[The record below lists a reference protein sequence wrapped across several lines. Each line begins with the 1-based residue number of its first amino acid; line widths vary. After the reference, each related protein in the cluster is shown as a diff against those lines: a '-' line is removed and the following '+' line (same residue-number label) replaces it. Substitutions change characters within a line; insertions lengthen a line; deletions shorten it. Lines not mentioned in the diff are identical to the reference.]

1 MLIVVEGIS
10 AAGKTTWCR
19 KHASGFTVSET
30 GPRDDAPDDPTL
42 NPAAGARF
50 WVEQGE
56 RRWQA
61 ACAIER
67 LRGVAVCDTDPIKLH
82 YIWSLWQIGV
92 AAERVWQAE
101 HVVTRDAIADGRIGF
116 ADAYLVK
123 PIDPQRA
130 RRQRDADPTRSR
142 RNFELHVKLLEPLMT
157 WYRALE
163 TVLPGAV
170 TWELPEDGIA
180 RMPEQRD
187 RSTGVIQIFDQM
199 IDILK
204 AQRPAVL

>member
-1 MLIVVEGIS
+1 MRAGLQSRRQVF
-10 AAGKTTWCR
+10 AA
-19 KHASGFTVSET
+19 
-30 GPRDDAPDDPTL
+30 PDPTL

-82 YIWSLWQIGV
+82 YIWSLWHIGV

-101 HVVTRDAIADGRIGF
+101 HVATRDAIADGRIGF

-123 PIDPQRA
+123 GS
-130 RRQRDADPTRSR
+130 TRSVPATAGCGSDDQGEIS
-142 RNFELHVKLLEPLMT
+142 NFT
-157 WYRALE
+157 
-163 TVLPGAV
+163 
-170 TWELPEDGIA
+170 
-180 RMPEQRD
+180 
-187 RSTGVIQIFDQM
+187 SSC
-199 IDILK
+199 
-204 AQRPAVL
+204 